1 MFYIDTNKSRYYR
14 DQHSKDKMLAKRY
27 RCDELHAFIK
37 EYHDQGNEQFLITP
51 KYRPHYVSKSK
62 SNGKFKEGVIRY
74 SIECKISINGD
85 VLHESIDHVPY
96 LRCDL
101 DKDIE
106 VLALVSPKEVYVKQ
120 LLTHTDQR
128 LLSQY
133 FHDSDLVSK
142 IISQPDEVVSFH
154 EEIQK
159 RRGFKTGFLGIEV
172 IPLSCYKDSVIHSY
186 VYA

>member
-14 DQHSKDKMLAKRY
+14 DQRSKEKMLTSRY
-27 RCDELHAFIK
+27 RNDQLHAFIK
-37 EYHDQGNEQFLITP
+37 EYQDQGNEQFLITP

-74 SIECKISINGD
+74 SIEGQISIND
-85 VLHESIDHVPY
+85 QVLHESIDHVPY

-101 DKDIE
+101 DQDIE
-106 VLALVSPKEVYVKQ
+106 VLALTSPKEVYVKQ
-120 LLTHTDQR
+120 LLTHTDQ
-128 LLSQY
+128 LLLKQY
-133 FHDSDLVSK
+133 FHDCDLISK
-142 IISQPDEVVSFH
+142 IIERPDEVIRYH

-172 IPLSCYKDSVIHSY
+172 IPLSSYKDSVVHSY

>member
-14 DQHSKDKMLAKRY
+14 DQYSKDKMLAMRY
-27 RCDELHAFIK
+27 RDDQLHAFIK

-51 KYRPHYVSKSK
+51 KYRPRYVSKSK
-62 SNGKFKEGVIRY
+62 SNGKFKESVIRY
-74 SIECKISINGD
+74 SIEGKISINGD

-106 VLALVSPKEVYVKQ
+106 VIALISPKEVYVKQ

-128 LLSQY
+128 LLNQY

-142 IISQPDEVVSFH
+142 IIGQPDEVVSFH